1 MTNLFFRINLGIHCQ
16 HFLSGE
22 RMKLSVEVAPIEKQQ
37 KNSLIIGI
45 FDDGEMT
52 PTAKKLDKA
61 SQGFITKLI
70 KQGSF
75 QGKIGQLLP
84 LFHLNHTSF
93 EQVLLVGCGKAKAL
107 SAPGFRKIVLGA
119 MRAIN
124 ALKVAKTVCYLT
136 ELDVPHQSEAWKV
149 KQIVE
154 ATFDA
159 LYRFD
164 LFKSEKE
171 PSSVLKDVIIHLSN
185 PKQAKACEEALK
197 QGQAIANGITLTKNL
212 ANLPSNICTPTFL
225 AEQAKELG
233 KSYRSLS
240 VKVLE
245 EKDMQ
250 KLGMG
255 AILAVSQGSAEDAKL
270 ICLEYKGGSKKEAP
284 VALIGKGITFD
295 TGGNSIKPA
304 DSMVGMKYDMCGAA
318 TVLGTI
324 KAAAE
329 MKLPINVVGIIA
341 AVENMPGGTAYKPED
356 ILTSMSGQTIE
367 VISTDAEG
375 RLVLADA
382 LTYCE
387 RYKPDVVIDIATL
400 TGAVVI
406 ALGFHASGLV
416 ANNEALAQALLKAGI
431 ESNDRAWQLPLWDE
445 YQEQI
450 KSPFADMANTG
461 GRSAGTITAAC
472 FLSRFAKKFRWAHLD
487 VAGTAAMMMGTSDR
501 LATGRPVPLLVQ
513 YLMDRIR

>member
-1 MTNLFFRINLGIHCQ
+1 MH
-16 HFLSGE
+16 
-22 RMKLSVEVAPIEKQQ
+22 MKLSVRATQPGKQL
-37 KNSLIIGI
+37 KTAILVGVFEN
-45 FDDGEMT
+45 GELT
-52 PTAKKLDKA
+52 PTAQALDKA
-61 SQGFITKLI
+61 SRGFIKNLS
-70 KQGSF
+70 KQAAF
-75 QGKIGQLLP
+75 QGKSGQILP
-84 LFHLNHTSF
+84 LFHLPHTDF
-93 EQVLLVGCGKAKAL
+93 EHVILVGCGKAKAI
-107 SAPGFRKIVLGA
+107 SEGQFRKIIIGA
-119 MRAIN
+119 MRSLSSAN
-124 ALKVAKTVCYLT
+124 VAQATFFLN
-136 ELDVPHQSEAWKV
+136 ELDVKDKSLAWKI
-149 KQIVE
+149 KQTAE
-154 ATFDA
+154 AISDG

-171 PSSVLKDVIIHLSN
+171 PAIALKEIIIAIDDT
-185 PKQAKACEEALK
+185 KQLKACELALK
-197 QGQAIANGITLTKNL
+197 QGQAIADGIVLTKNL

-225 AEQAKELG
+225 AEQAKDLA
-233 KSYRSLS
+233 KAYKSLS

-250 KLGMG
+250 KLSMG

-270 ICLEYKGGSKKEAP
+270 ICLEYKGGNAKQAP

-295 TGGNSIKPA
+295 TGGNSLKPA

-318 TVLGTI
+318 TVLGTL

-329 MKLPINVVGIIA
+329 LKLPINIVGIIP

-375 RLVLADA
+375 RLILADA

-387 RYKPDVVIDIATL
+387 RYKPQAVIDIATL

-406 ALGFHASGLV
+406 ALGFHATGLV
-416 ANNEALAQALLKAGI
+416 SNNEDLAQELLKAGQ

-472 FLSRFAKKFRWAHLD
+472 FLSRFAKKFNWAHLD

-501 LATGRPVPLLVQ
+501 MATGRPVPMLMQ
-513 YLMDRIR
+513 YLIDKVGNK